1 MVHWSRGAGGKG
13 CWLAAV
19 SQIVK
24 RQPITHHLVGRVG
37 ARAVQA
43 TCREG
48 HQQPGGSRW
57 QGQLRPALSLKNPS
71 WAGLGRNLRAVPT
84 QVLNQFF
91 VLGYDNLADA
101 AQ

>member
-1 MVHWSRGAGGKG
+1 MVNWSRGAGGKG
-13 CWLAAV
+13 WWLAAV
-19 SQIVK
+19 SQIVT
-24 RQPITHHLVGRVG
+24 RQPMTHHLVGRVD

-48 HQQPGGSRW
+48 HQRPGGGRW
-57 QGQLRPALSLKNPS
+57 QGQLRPALSPKNPS
-71 WAGLGRNLRAVPT
+71 WALGRNLRAVPT
-84 QVLNQFF
+84 QVSNQFI